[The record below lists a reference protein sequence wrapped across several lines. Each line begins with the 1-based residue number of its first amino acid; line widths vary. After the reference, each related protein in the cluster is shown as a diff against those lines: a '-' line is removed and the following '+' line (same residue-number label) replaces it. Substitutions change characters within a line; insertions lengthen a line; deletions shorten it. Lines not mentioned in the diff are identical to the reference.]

1 LRNVIEPRAIIVD
14 DHPIVRNALVT
25 SLLTLNVF
33 EEVETANCFQEL
45 NEKLERDSDFQ
56 LLILDLSLS
65 DSSGSGGIVFIR
77 ERYPNIPILVFSAS
91 DDVDTV
97 ILCFEHGV
105 HGFVSK
111 NSPMQIF
118 VNAIRVVLEGGIYI
132 PPSAAQRLESS
143 LSEPMDIESYPA
155 NERPQF
161 TPKQQEVFEQLL
173 QGVPNRII
181 AKRLGMAEGTVK
193 THLHKIYQLLHVNSR
208 AKAILKSQQLQLMV

>member
-1 LRNVIEPRAIIVD
+1 LGNVIEPRAIIVD

-45 NEKLERDSDFQ
+45 NEKLARNSDFQ

-65 DSSGSGGIVFIR
+65 DSSGSGGIALIR

-91 DDVDTV
+91 DDVDTI

-132 PPSAAQRLESS
+132 PPSAAQRLEFG
-143 LSEPMDIESYPA
+143 LSEPTDSESHPE
-155 NERPQF
+155 NQRPQF

>member
-1 LRNVIEPRAIIVD
+1 MGNVIEPRAIVVD

-25 SLLTLNVF
+25 SLLALSVF

-45 NEKLERDSDFQ
+45 NEKLERDCDFQ
-56 LLILDLSLS
+56 LLILDLSLT
-65 DSSGSGGIVFIR
+65 DISGSGGMAFMR
-77 ERYPNIPILVFSAS
+77 ERYPDIPILVFSAS
-91 DDVDTV
+91 DDVDT
-97 ILCFEHGV
+97 IIQCFEHGV

-132 PPSAAQRLESS
+132 PPSAAQRLGFS
-143 LSEPMDIESYPA
+143 LSEPTDLESHPA

-173 QGVPNRII
+173 QGMPNRVI